1 MHLFV
6 FSVDLISYLTR
17 FEWDMAKYP
26 IKQPLKNISEA
37 LAKVNCTP
45 DCKKILEWGVMSFD
59 SFWSLLSWQSV
70 SFAFG
75 AKQEQAQ
82 KHTALN
88 QLT

>member
-1 MHLFV
+1 MHFFV

-26 IKQPLKNISEA
+26 IKQPLKNILEA
-37 LAKVNCTP
+37 LSKVNCTP
-45 DCKKILEWGVMSFD
+45 GYKKILERGIVSFD
-59 SFWSLLSWQSV
+59 NFWSLPSWQSV

-82 KHTALN
+82 KHTA
-88 QLT
+88 